1 MFSGLAAGCW
11 SRLLFSGRA
20 AGCYSWLCSS
30 AGLGRVSLHCHL
42 AQAPA
47 VPHITHPRATLSKQ
61 PQYKKHGKTFEKQ
74 PGAPSGPEKFVPKL
88 WKPFSNKLQQHLDH
102 FRTTSNL
109 QFPLLCWDIE
119 PCSNRFEPVSNRMV
133 SAIPIT
139 MLGFR
144 TVFEQIRTGFE
155 PHGICNSYYYAGM
168 STCGQTTFEL
178 ISNRFRTTS
187 NLQFLLLCWDF
198 EPCSNRFEPGSN
210 RMDSAI
216 PIKLLGFRTVF
227 EPRSNRVRTAFEPP
241 GNAIPIK
248 LVGFRTGLTKRGVG
262 TFKILKPQPPPPGRT
277 EAPRILVQ
285 LFSEPP
291 ATKRLP
297 VFWNNFSGPVA
308 CFWVLPPFRVVF
320 FIPVALLFF
329 SGCRRFGT
337 TFPAP

>member
-20 AGCYSWLCSS
+20 AGCYSWLCSR

-47 VPHITHPRATLSKQ
+47 VPHITHPRATLNKQ
-61 PQYKKHGKTFEKQ
+61 PQYTKHGKTFEKQ

-109 QFPLLCWDIE
+109 QFLLLCWDFE
-119 PCSNRFEPVSNRMV
+119 SCSNRFEPVSNRME

-139 MLGFR
+139 MLGCR
-144 TVFEQIRTGFE
+144 
-155 PHGICNSYYYAGM
+155 P
-168 STCGQTTFEL
+168 GQTTFEL

-187 NLQFLLLCWDF
+187 NLQFLLLSWDF

-248 LVGFRTGLTKRGVG
+248 LVGFRTGVDETGG
-262 TFKILKPQPPPPGRT
+262 WDF
-277 EAPRILVQ
+277 
-285 LFSEPP
+285 
-291 ATKRLP
+291 
-297 VFWNNFSGPVA
+297 
-308 CFWVLPPFRVVF
+308 
-320 FIPVALLFF
+320 
-329 SGCRRFGT
+329 
-337 TFPAP
+337 

>member
-1 MFSGLAAGCW
+1 MKASTTVFEAPSLIVATLQLLAMAFKRCTSFARFAFRSEADGIAGFAAGCQSLLFSGLAAGCW

-88 WKPFSNKLQQHLDH
+88 WEPFSNKLQQHLDH
-102 FRTTSNL
+102 
-109 QFPLLCWDIE
+109 
-119 PCSNRFEPVSNRMV
+119 
-133 SAIPIT
+133 
-139 MLGFR
+139 
-144 TVFEQIRTGFE
+144 
-155 PHGICNSYYYAGM
+155 
-168 STCGQTTFEL
+168 
-178 ISNRFRTTS
+178 FRTTS

-216 PIKLLGFRTVF
+216 PMKLLGFRTVF

-248 LVGFRTGLTKRGVG
+248 LVGFRTGVDETGG
-262 TFKILKPQPPPPGRT
+262 WDF
-277 EAPRILVQ
+277 
-285 LFSEPP
+285 
-291 ATKRLP
+291 
-297 VFWNNFSGPVA
+297 
-308 CFWVLPPFRVVF
+308 
-320 FIPVALLFF
+320 
-329 SGCRRFGT
+329 
-337 TFPAP
+337 

>member
-1 MFSGLAAGCW
+1 MKASTTVFEAPSLIVATLQLLAMAFKRCNSFARFALRSEADGIAGFAAGCQSLLFSGLAAGCW

-88 WKPFSNKLQQHLDH
+88 WEPFSNKLQQHLDH

-139 MLGFR
+139 MLGCR
-144 TVFEQIRTGFE
+144 PVV
-155 PHGICNSYYYAGM
+155 
-168 STCGQTTFEL
+168 
-178 ISNRFRTTS
+178 
-187 NLQFLLLCWDF
+187 
-198 EPCSNRFEPGSN
+198 
-210 RMDSAI
+210 
-216 PIKLLGFRTVF
+216 K
-227 EPRSNRVRTAFEPP
+227 PRSN
-241 GNAIPIK
+241 
-248 LVGFRTGLTKRGVG
+248 
-262 TFKILKPQPPPPGRT
+262 
-277 EAPRILVQ
+277 
-285 LFSEPP
+285 
-291 ATKRLP
+291 
-297 VFWNNFSGPVA
+297 
-308 CFWVLPPFRVVF
+308 
-320 FIPVALLFF
+320 
-329 SGCRRFGT
+329 
-337 TFPAP
+337 

>member
-47 VPHITHPRATLSKQ
+47 VPHITHPRATLNKQ

-88 WKPFSNKLQQHLDH
+88 WEPFSNKLQQHLDH
-102 FRTTSNL
+102 FRTTL
-109 QFPLLCWDIE
+109 
-119 PCSNRFEPVSNRMV
+119 
-133 SAIPIT
+133 
-139 MLGFR
+139 
-144 TVFEQIRTGFE
+144 
-155 PHGICNSYYYAGM
+155 
-168 STCGQTTFEL
+168 
-178 ISNRFRTTS
+178 

-241 GNAIPIK
+241 GNAIPIT
-248 LVGFRTGLTKRGVG
+248 LVGFRTGVNETGG
-262 TFKILKPQPPPPGRT
+262 WDF
-277 EAPRILVQ
+277 
-285 LFSEPP
+285 
-291 ATKRLP
+291 
-297 VFWNNFSGPVA
+297 
-308 CFWVLPPFRVVF
+308 
-320 FIPVALLFF
+320 
-329 SGCRRFGT
+329 
-337 TFPAP
+337 